1 MRFGAQVMAGI
12 ADSASDGVA
21 DFLRCL
27 SVLEEKTSLLFEDIA
42 GKMESISFNSKLRE
56 ISNDN
61 RRHAKILMEMSQ
73 HVGNPKVEIKE
84 CRRKL
89 SSVFRKIEQVHNEV
103 SQKEK
108 ITAQQLQRFISIL
121 DSSESE
127 EQFMLIQAKTFQF
140 MSKEIDRLYGVNFEK
155 YRNLLVSIAK
165 DEENHR
171 QILDEIGEILGK
183 N

>member
-1 MRFGAQVMAGI
+1 MFFPV
-12 ADSASDGVA
+12 
-21 DFLRCL
+21 
-27 SVLEEKTSLLFEDIA
+27 
-42 GKMESISFNSKLRE
+42 
-56 ISNDN
+56 
-61 RRHAKILMEMSQ
+61 
-73 HVGNPKVEIKE
+73 
-84 CRRKL
+84 
-89 SSVFRKIEQVHNEV
+89 
-103 SQKEK
+103 K